1 MTDYKSRITGYS
13 FFTALSCALVVCSS
27 GTLFTQSTNNRFL
40 SSGSEIVA
48 DVLPGNDI
56 YVSHPCDKGITIY
69 NLAEI
74 FQVTAASVIALNRLN
89 ASQPLNSGRIVKIPL
104 QKDLIRPV
112 RSARTSGV
120 NPVPVY
126 YVAKKGESL
135 FRIAR
140 TYFDKEVEDIQ
151 KINNKKDTNI
161 KEGEKLLLGWYL
173 TRIPQVK
180 ENRSFLSS
188 ANKPVN
194 PPDTNGNA
202 AKQLESDERNASSI
216 IKYYISDVIGHWD
229 KNSQASS
236 SFFVLHN
243 EAKPGSVMDIYN
255 PMLRRHV
262 KAKVIG
268 KLPTDMYTDDIQIIL
283 SGATARELGILDGRF
298 KVNIKF
304 EK

>member
-1 MTDYKSRITGYS
+1 MPDYKTLLTVSLLKIALTG
-13 FFTALSCALVVCSS
+13 LSLVLFS
-27 GTLFTQSTNNRFL
+27 GTVFTQSTNNRFF

-74 FQVTAASVIALNRLN
+74 FQVNAASVLALNKLSVSN
-89 ASQPLNSGRIVKIPL
+89 PLNSSRIVKIPL
-104 QKDLIRPV
+104 QKKLIRHTRGKNTP
-112 RSARTSGV
+112 GV

-126 YVAKKGESL
+126 YIAKKGESL
-135 FRIAR
+135 YRIAK
-140 TYFDKEVEDIQ
+140 TYFEGDLENIKS
-151 KINNKKDTNI
+151 INNKKDSGI
-161 KEGEKLLLGWYL
+161 REGEKLLVGWYL
-173 TRIPQVK
+173 TKIPQAK
-180 ENRSFLSS
+180 ENRSFPS
-188 ANKPVN
+188 AGEKA
-194 PPDTNGNA
+194 D
-202 AKQLESDERNASSI
+202 KQLNQDGNVGTTESKNVSDEPSV
-216 IKYYISDVIGHWD
+216 IKYYISDVIGLWD
-229 KNSQASS
+229 KNRNTSS

-243 EAKPGSVMDIYN
+243 EARIGSTIDVYN

-268 KLPTDMYTDDIQIIL
+268 RVPASLYSEEIQIIL